1 MSSRNPNHDHLISRN
16 FLILLGN
23 IVIFYNKAI
32 VVVGF
37 LFIFIR
43 CQDDKVFV
51 KITVDVV
58 DHRELLFI
66 LIFLIFLIMMM
77 MIIMCILFS

>member
-23 IVIFYNKAI
+23 IVIYNKAI

-43 CQDDKVFV
+43 RQDDKVFV

-77 MIIMCILFS
+77 MMIIMCILFS

>member
-32 VVVGF
+32 VVVRF

-43 CQDDKVFV
+43 RQDDKVFV

-77 MIIMCILFS
+77 MIMCILFS

>member
-23 IVIFYNKAI
+23 IVIYNKAI

-77 MIIMCILFS
+77 MMIIMCILFS

>member
-1 MSSRNPNHDHLISRN
+1 MSSRNPNHDQLISRN

-23 IVIFYNKAI
+23 IVIYNKAI
-32 VVVGF
+32 VVGF

-43 CQDDKVFV
+43 RQDDKVFV